1 MCNDRRNDS
10 PGRINHHLL
19 SLITVVISMVA
30 AYFLTIQSL
39 KVDLAAKAES
49 VVVET
54 LDKKLAAFEILLR
67 EGVVDR
73 EQFYQFSR
81 QIEARLSRIEYY
93 LKEQTGGTS
102 EEP

>member
-1 MCNDRRNDS
+1 MTEHRHAQGMAWFNQQ
-10 PGRINHHLL
+10 LL
-19 SLITVVISMVA
+19 SLITVVVSMVA

-39 KVDLAAKAES
+39 KVELAAKAEG

-73 EQFYQFSR
+73 ERFFEFSQ

-93 LKEQTGGTS
+93 LKEQTGGTG
-102 EEP
+102 ERP